1 MRKMFLNM
9 AAALFAMISMAG
21 LASADAVMD
30 KVSELQHEWA
40 VANYQTADKDKE
52 AAFRTLVAKAE
63 AVTRANPKRAEPK
76 VWEAIIRA
84 GLAGAMGGIS
94 SLFNAMPE
102 MEKGR
107 DLLLEAE
114 KIDAKVLNGSVYTTL
129 GSFYYMVPGGFIG
142 FGDKDKAL
150 AYLKKAIEVAP
161 DDMDANYF
169 MGDFWLEKK
178 KYKEAKPYFE
188 KVVALADVKGRPIYS
203 KGRKA
208 EAEAKLAKVKKNIF

>member
-1 MRKMFLNM
+1 MKKMFLRV
-9 AAALFAMISMAG
+9 AVAALISTSLVAV
-21 LASADAVMD
+21 AAADAVMD
-30 KVSELQHEWA
+30 KVAGLRMEWA
-40 VANYQTADKDKE
+40 VANYQTPDKEKE
-52 AAFRTLVAKAE
+52 AAFRALVAKAE
-63 AVTRANPKRAEPK
+63 AVTQANPQRAEPK

-84 GLAGAMGGIS
+84 GLAGAMGGLS
-94 SLFNAMPE
+94 SMFNAMPE

-114 KIDAKVLNGSVYTTL
+114 KIDATTLNGSVYTTL

-150 AYLKKAIEVAP
+150 AYLNKVIAVAP

-169 MGDFWLEKK
+169 MADFWLEKK

-188 KVVALADVKGRPIYS
+188 KVLALPDVAGRPIYS

-208 EAEAKLAKVKKNIF
+208 EAEEKLAKVNKKVH